1 MIDITF
7 LPKKKFEDSF
17 VKVAGLIGG
26 EDYIN
31 VAKTLLRHEHAT
43 DEEIAEFTD
52 LKINIVRKTLY
63 DLFGRSLI
71 TGIRVRDVKRGWFV
85 YRWKA
90 QRDQVEPFVE
100 NQKKKAV
107 ERLTQRFDF
116 EDGNEFYH
124 CGNPTCIKYP
134 FTKAIEVSFLCQVCG
149 QALRL
154 LDNSKLM
161 KALDWKIRQINSE
174 EYDD

>member
-52 LKINIVRKTLY
+52 LKINIVRKT
-63 DLFGRSLI
+63 
-71 TGIRVRDVKRGWFV
+71 
-85 YRWKA
+85 
-90 QRDQVEPFVE
+90 
-100 NQKKKAV
+100 
-107 ERLTQRFDF
+107 
-116 EDGNEFYH
+116 H
-124 CGNPTCIKYP
+124 
-134 FTKAIEVSFLCQVCG
+134 
-149 QALRL
+149 
-154 LDNSKLM
+154 
-161 KALDWKIRQINSE
+161 
-174 EYDD
+174 